1 MPNTR
6 SSSSTKSNRLPKS
19 AGKAARPAPVDEEY
33 AVDLDDVLNGQ
44 ISPKKRRN
52 FGTDG
57 VDGDADEEANS
68 TRFEKGAGSDEGEEK
83 VELSEL
89 ALTDLAEFFGQ
100 SGPLAEV
107 LDGYEMRPS
116 QLEMAQAVKRALL
129 NPSVA
134 LIEAPTGTGKSI
146 AYLLPAIL
154 SGKTVIIATA
164 NKSLQNQ
171 LYSKDIPFLRQVLK
185 REIDAVVVKGRSNFV
200 CMHKWDKELQEQRYI
215 AMYDREDTQAAQL
228 QSWLQTTE
236 SGDVD
241 DLPFVLNPD
250 LRPRVVSFPDDCLHN
265 DCRYFDDQCWVNIM
279 RDRAAEAQIL
289 ITNHH
294 LLLNALELGFAGER
308 ILPPASVYVID
319 EAHQLEQTAT
329 SVYETSVT
337 DYTVEQLLART
348 VFREQLGEDE
358 LDALRMLNT
367 LAFQEVSN
375 LSRENSFRFEVE
387 LEQMRR
393 LGNALTDLHKLL
405 KQRNPY
411 ANKEAV
417 LNQFEGGKSESS
429 KLEGSKAEN
438 SKAGSSKRGP
448 SLSELNTDDAEARR
462 TYELAMEAVSSTAT
476 KILTICTQK
485 HDSDFVRF
493 AIRIFD
499 RRHISLEL
507 HAAPINP
514 ASLLTKYLFHA
525 TDEQGAP
532 LPRTVVCT
540 SATLATNGAF
550 EHFKA
555 RCGIVQTSE
564 ELVLPTVF
572 DYPNQALLYQPAL
585 PPFDF
590 KAAEAYYDAAS
601 KEIERL
607 IEVSRG
613 RTLCL
618 FTSWSGLQQVND
630 RLQNP
635 AAGVIW
641 PLRAQ
646 GDAPRNALLTWF
658 KDTPNGV
665 LLATRSFWEGVDIP
679 GDTLSLV
686 VMDKLPFPSPG
697 DPLHSA
703 RMKALEDAG
712 HSSFGEYMTPLM
724 TLTLKQGFGRLI
736 RRAADK
742 GVVAILDER
751 LSSKGYGRQSR
762 GDLPPAPFS
771 RDFRDVH
778 RFYQRAL
785 NSNAE
790 FALNVWAKPSA
801 TSKLVGLDD
810 GSARSMRWRWQ
821 LLRLVDG
828 KADSMDGLLQ
838 GATAAEAELHAII
851 AGLMDLKRRVEQG
864 KRKPNDF
871 VVEVRC
877 SLSAAELAI
886 TGKTPA
892 WAEARHLWGGL
903 HFVWIDRNVPVGA

>member
-6 SSSSTKSNRLPKS
+6 RPSSSKASRSTNPFSGKPSIGETPIDDEFAIDYDSSLDDDLIVNRL
-19 AGKAARPAPVDEEY
+19 G
-33 AVDLDDVLNGQ
+33 
-44 ISPKKRRN
+44 RRSVTYVED
-52 FGTDG
+52 TDS
-57 VDGDADEEANS
+57 DTETPIDSEM
-68 TRFEKGAGSDEGEEK
+68 DEGDGIVVEK
-83 VELSEL
+83 NEL
-89 ALTDLAEFFGQ
+89 AETDLAEFFG
-100 SGPLAEV
+100 SAGPLSEV
-107 LDGYEMRPS
+107 LEGYELRPS
-116 QLEMAQAVKRALL
+116 QLKMAEGVKRALL

-154 SGKTVIIATA
+154 SGKTVVVATA

-171 LYSKDIPFLRQVLK
+171 LFSKDIPFLRKVLK
-185 REIDAVVVKGRSNFV
+185 RDIRAVVVKGRSNFV
-200 CMHKWDKELQEQRYI
+200 CTHKWEKELQEQRYI
-215 AMYDREDTQAAQL
+215 SMYDKEDNQVVQVK
-228 QSWLQTTE
+228 SWLETTE
-236 SGDVD
+236 TGDVD
-241 DLPFVLNPD
+241 DLPFVLNAD

-265 DCRYFDDQCWVNIM
+265 DCRYHDDQCWVNIM

-294 LLLNALELGFAGER
+294 LLLNALELGFGGER
-308 ILPPASVYVID
+308 ILPPAAVYVID

-329 SVYETSVT
+329 AVYETSIT
-337 DYTVEQLLART
+337 DYTVEQLLARS
-348 VFREQLGEDE
+348 VFSEHVGANE
-358 LDALRMLNT
+358 LDGLRMLNT

-375 LSRENSFRFEVE
+375 LSRDNSFRFEVE

-393 LGNALTDLHKLL
+393 LGNALKDLHQQL

-411 ANKEAV
+411 ASADAV
-417 LNQFEGGKSESS
+417 QSQFEGG
-429 KLEGSKAEN
+429 
-438 SKAGSSKRGP
+438 KRGP
-448 SLSELNTDDAEARR
+448 SLSEVKNDDAEARR
-462 TYELAMEAVSSTAT
+462 TYELAIEAVSSTAT

-493 AIRIFD
+493 AVRVFD
-499 RRHISLEL
+499 RRHVSLEL

-514 ASLLTKYLFHA
+514 ATLLTKHLFHA
-525 TDEQGAP
+525 MNEQGEP
-532 LPRTVVCT
+532 LPRTVICT

-555 RCGIVQTSE
+555 RCGIEETSE

-572 DYPNQALLYQPAL
+572 DYPKQALLYQPAL
-585 PPFDF
+585 PPLDF
-590 KAAEAYYDAAS
+590 QAPDAYYDAAAQ
-601 KEIERL
+601 EIERL

-646 GDAPRNALLTWF
+646 GDAPRNALLKWF
-658 KDTPNGV
+658 METPNSV

-679 GDTLSLV
+679 GDGLSLV
-686 VMDKLPFPSPG
+686 VMDKLPFPTPN

-736 RRAADK
+736 RRAADQ

-751 LSSKGYGRQSR
+751 LSSKGYGRQTR
-762 GDLPPAPFS
+762 KDLPPARFS

-778 RFYQRAL
+778 RFYQSAL
-785 NSNAE
+785 NSGAE
-790 FALNVWAKPSA
+790 FALNVWAKPPVI
-801 TSKLVGLDD
+801 SKLVGYDD
-810 GSARSMRWRWQ
+810 GAAGAMRWRWQ

-828 KADSMDGLLQ
+828 KADSVDGVLQ
-838 GATAAEAELHAII
+838 GASVAEAELHAMI
-851 AGLMDLKRRVEQG
+851 AGLMDLRRRVEQG

-877 SLSAAELAI
+877 SIPAAELAM
-886 TGKTPA
+886 TGKAPG
-892 WAEARHLWGGL
+892 WAEVRRIWGGL
-903 HFVWIDRNVPVGA
+903 HFVWVDRTVPAGV

>member
-1 MPNTR
+1 MPNSR
-6 SSSSTKSNRLPKS
+6 SATSPKTSRPTK
-19 AGKAARPAPVDEEY
+19 AGKPSAAPSASFSPSGPS
-33 AVDLDDVLNGQ
+33 AVDDDFAIDLDELDD
-44 ISPKKRRN
+44 IPFPKKKRA
-52 FGTDG
+52 TAAEVDADA
-57 VDGDADEEANS
+57 DGDTQPEA
-68 TRFEKGAGSDEGEEK
+68 A
-83 VELSEL
+83 SEL
-89 ALTDLAEFFGQ
+89 AQTDLAEFFGAN
-100 SGPLAEV
+100 GPLSQV
-107 LDGYEMRPS
+107 LEDYELRPS

-129 NPSVA
+129 DPSVA

-154 SGKTVIIATA
+154 SGKTVVVATA

-171 LYSKDIPFLRQVLK
+171 LFSKDIPFLRKVLQ
-185 REIDAVVVKGRSNFV
+185 REISAVVVKGRSNFV
-200 CMHKWDKELQEQRYI
+200 CSHKWEKELQEQRYI
-215 AMYDREDTQAAQL
+215 SMYDKEDTQAAQL
-228 QSWLQTTE
+228 QSWLQTTDT
-236 SGDVD
+236 GDVD
-241 DLPFVLNPD
+241 DLPFVLNLE

-265 DCRYFDDQCWVNIM
+265 DCRYYDDQCWVNIM

-308 ILPPASVYVID
+308 ILPPAAVYVID

-329 SVYETSVT
+329 SVYETSLT

-348 VFREQLGEDE
+348 VFLEHLDKDE

-375 LSRENSFRFEVE
+375 LSRDNSFRFEVE

-393 LGNALTDLHKLL
+393 LGNALQDLHKQL

-411 ANKEAV
+411 SKEDAPQNLV
-417 LNQFEGGKSESS
+417 EGG
-429 KLEGSKAEN
+429 
-438 SKAGSSKRGP
+438 KRGP
-448 SLSELNTDDAEARR
+448 SVSELNTDDAEKRR
-462 TYELAMEAVSSTAT
+462 TYELAIEAVSSTAT
-476 KILTICTQK
+476 KVLTIATQK

-493 AIRIFD
+493 AVRVFE

-514 ASLLTKYLFHA
+514 ATLLTKHLFHA
-525 TDEQGAP
+525 SDEQGEP
-532 LPRTVVCT
+532 LARTVICT
-540 SATLATNGAF
+540 SATLATNHAF
-550 EHFKA
+550 AHFKA
-555 RCGIVQTSE
+555 RCGIEKTSE

-590 KAAEAYYDAAS
+590 KASDAYYDAAAQ
-601 KEIERL
+601 EIGRL
-607 IEVSRG
+607 VEVSRG

-618 FTSWSGLQQVND
+618 FTSWSGLQLVND

-658 KDTPNGV
+658 METPNGV

-679 GDTLSLV
+679 GEKLSLV
-686 VMDKLPFPSPG
+686 VMDKLPFPTPN

-736 RRAADK
+736 RRATDK

-762 GDLPPAPFS
+762 TDLPPARFS

-778 RFYQRAL
+778 RFYQSAL
-785 NSNAE
+785 NSSVE
-790 FALNVWAKPSA
+790 FALNVWAKPRPS
-801 TSKLVGLDD
+801 SKLASLDD
-810 GSARSMRWRWQ
+810 DLDSLTGAMRWRWQ

-828 KADSMDGLLQ
+828 KADSMEGVLQ
-838 GATAAEAELHAII
+838 GASAAEAELHAMI

-864 KRKPNDF
+864 KRKPGDF
-871 VVEVRC
+871 AVEVRC
-877 SLSAAELAI
+877 SIPAAELAI
-886 TGKTPA
+886 TGKAPG
-892 WAEARHLWGGL
+892 WAEARQLWREL
-903 HFVWIDRNVPVGA
+903 HFVWIDRSVPTGV

>member
-1 MPNTR
+1 MPKTR
-6 SSSSTKSNRLPKS
+6 TPSKSKEFNIDPDDDLLNSPRQSKKS
-19 AGKAARPAPVDEEY
+19 RSAIAEAGDEEETP
-33 AVDLDDVLNGQ
+33 AKP
-44 ISPKKRRN
+44 S
-52 FGTDG
+52 
-57 VDGDADEEANS
+57 
-68 TRFEKGAGSDEGEEK
+68 
-83 VELSEL
+83 
-89 ALTDLAEFFGQ
+89 ALMQTDLADFFGAN
-100 SGPLAEV
+100 GPLAQV
-107 LDGYEMRPS
+107 LEGYELRPS
-116 QLEMAQAVKRALL
+116 QLEMAEAVKRALL
-129 NPSVA
+129 DPSVA
-134 LIEAPTGTGKSI
+134 LIEAPTGTGKSL

-154 SGKTVIIATA
+154 SGKTVIVATA

-171 LYSKDIPFLRQVLK
+171 LFSKDIPFLRKVLK
-185 REIDAVVVKGRSNFV
+185 REIGAVVVKGRSNFV
-200 CMHKWDKELQEQRYI
+200 CMHKWEKELQEQRYI
-215 AMYDREDTQAAQL
+215 SMYDTEDKQAAQL
-228 QSWLQTTE
+228 QSWLQTTDT
-236 SGDVD
+236 GDVD

-250 LRPRVVSFPDDCLHN
+250 LRPRVVSFPDDCLHD
-265 DCRYFDDQCWVNIM
+265 DCRYSGGECWVDLM

-289 ITNHH
+289 VTNHH
-294 LLLNALELGFAGER
+294 LLINALELGFAGER
-308 ILPPASVYVID
+308 ILPPATVYVVD

-329 SVYETSVT
+329 SVYETSIT
-337 DYTVEQLLART
+337 DYTVEQLLSRN
-348 VFREQLGEDE
+348 VFRERMDEDE

-393 LGNALTDLHKLL
+393 LGNALNDLHKQL

-411 ANKEAV
+411 SNADS
-417 LNQFEGGKSESS
+417 LQNQAQNQETG
-429 KLEGSKAEN
+429 
-438 SKAGSSKRGP
+438 SKRGP
-448 SLSELNTDDAEARR
+448 SVSELNTADAEARR

-476 KILTICTQK
+476 KVLTIATQK
-485 HDSDFVRF
+485 HDSDFVRY
-493 AIRIFD
+493 AARVFD

-514 ASLLTKYLFHA
+514 ATMLSKFLFHPS
-525 TDEQGAP
+525 DEKGEP
-532 LPRTVVCT
+532 LQRTVICT

-550 EHFKA
+550 AHFKA
-555 RCGIVQTSE
+555 RCGIEETGE

-572 DYPNQALLYQPAL
+572 DYPKQALLYQPAL

-590 KAAEAYYDAAS
+590 KASDLYYDAAAQ
-601 KEIERL
+601 EIERL

-630 RLQNP
+630 RLQDP
-635 AAGVIW
+635 VVGVIW

-646 GDAPRNALLTWF
+646 GDAPRNALLKWF
-658 KDTPNGV
+658 LETPNGV

-686 VMDKLPFPSPG
+686 VMDKLPFPTPN

-736 RRAADK
+736 RRAADR

-762 GDLPPAPFS
+762 QDLPPAGFS

-785 NSNAE
+785 KTKAE
-790 FALNVWAKPSA
+790 FALNVWSKAPA
-801 TSKLVGLDD
+801 VSKLVGLGDD
-810 GSARSMRWRWQ
+810 GAGAMRWRWQ

-828 KADSMDGLLQ
+828 KADSMDGVLQ
-838 GATAAEAELHAII
+838 GASAAEAELHAMI

-864 KRKPNDF
+864 KRKPGDF
-871 VVEVRC
+871 EVEVRC
-877 SLSAAELAI
+877 SIPAAELAI
-886 TGKTPA
+886 SGKAPG
-892 WAEARHLWGGL
+892 WADARQIWGAL
-903 HFVWIDRNVPVGA
+903 NFVWIDRTVTY